1 MTRAPRRPG
10 ILREPPPS
18 RRVTPLRVL
27 AVVAVLLAVGG
38 AAVWLWP
45 RGDGPKGDDAAAPPA
60 PPTPAEDPGDPAD
73 GGDFDHDAGQAE
85 IDRIAAQVAEV
96 RRLDLERPV
105 AARFEPIAELITRI
119 EALTGGEGGATG
131 SQDSRTRM
139 LETLG
144 LLPPGTDIA
153 AALRTIYDE
162 TLIGFYVPAEQRLYV
177 NQSAPVTTPWN
188 RWASAHEV
196 SHALQDQHFDLG
208 GLLDVEVGALDQ
220 ELARTSLVEGD
231 AVITQVTWAQRFLT
245 SDEQDQLGDDTG
257 PIGAS
262 PEGRLPP
269 YVVARFVFPYE
280 AGPEFVAALLAAGNV
295 EAVNEA
301 LRRPPTTSAQVLH
314 PQRYLDGIEAVDVPM
329 PADPGDGWDPERRDE
344 FGEFDLRQLLDPVGV
359 ERAADLAAGWAGG
372 QARSW
377 TRGADTAVGVGLVFD
392 TAEEAGALCEA
403 LPEWWAASA
412 DGTVRGDG
420 VGDSP
425 EGWLAYRCAGTR
437 VDLARAPGQEAVRAL
452 NEQD

>member
-1 MTRAPRRPG
+1 MEVVHT
-10 ILREPPPS
+10 PPP

-27 AVVAVLLAVGG
+27 AVVVVLLAVGG
-38 AAVWLWP
+38 AATWLWP
-45 RGDGPKGDDAAAPPA
+45 RGDEPAGDATAAAHPSPA
-60 PPTPAEDPGDPAD
+60 PAEDPDDPDDGDV
-73 GGDFDHDAGQAE
+73 DHDAGQTE
-85 IDRIAAQVAEV
+85 IDRIAAQIAEV
-96 RRLDLERPV
+96 RRLDLQRPV
-105 AARFEPIAELITRI
+105 EARFEPLAELVTRI

-162 TLIGFYVPAEQRLYV
+162 TLIGFYVPAEERLYV
-177 NQSAPVTTPWN
+177 NQSAEVMTPGN

-245 SDEQDQLGDDTG
+245 SDEQAQLGDDTG
-257 PIGAS
+257 PIGVS
-262 PEGRLPP
+262 PEGRLFP

-280 AGPEFVAALLAAGNV
+280 AGPEFVAALLAAGHL
-295 EAVNEA
+295 EAVDEA
-301 LRRPPTTSAQVLH
+301 LRHPPTTSAQILH

-329 PADPGDGWDPERRDE
+329 AADPGDGWDPGRRDE

-359 ERAADLAAGWAGG
+359 ERAADLATGWAGG
-372 QARSW
+372 QARSF

-392 TAEEAGALCEA
+392 TAEQAGALCAA
-403 LPEWWAASA
+403 LPVWWAASA
-412 DGTVRGDG
+412 DGTIRGDG

-425 EGWLAYRCAGTR
+425 DGWLAYRCTGTR
-437 VDLARAPGQEAVRAL
+437 VDLARAPGEAAVRAL
-452 NEQD
+452 TERD